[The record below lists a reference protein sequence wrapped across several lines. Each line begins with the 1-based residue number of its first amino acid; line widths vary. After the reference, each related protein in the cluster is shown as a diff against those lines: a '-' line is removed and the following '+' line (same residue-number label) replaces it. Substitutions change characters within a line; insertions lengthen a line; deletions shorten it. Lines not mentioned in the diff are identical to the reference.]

1 MIKVFIDSM
10 IYNFTP
16 FKSFFFLTNINSRS
30 FIYNLTVGLF
40 VDLFVIHSF
49 PLNTIFMCIVYLI
62 HKYLKINYYNVI
74 NYYVFNISIVF
85 IYYLVFCSIFNFK
98 NIFFNMFIINSV
110 FIIISYI
117 KDSKDIKLY
126 W

>member
-30 FIYNLTVGLF
+30 FIYNQTVGLF

-74 NYYVFNISIVF
+74 NYYVFN
-85 IYYLVFCSIFNFK
+85 
-98 NIFFNMFIINSV
+98 MFIINSV

-126 W
+126 R